1 MKNLLCI
8 LLFLPFI
15 AFAQVSQFIH
25 YEATAYDL
33 NGITVPSQEINV
45 KLSIIKSVGSE
56 LSEWVEF
63 HEVMTSDTGLFALQ
77 IGGGSKIGGQLISFE
92 DIDWLHQ
99 TYYLKIELDLN
110 KSGVYVDFGTQQ
122 LMTLPYAVYVDKS
135 DEPYSIGIQGI
146 QGEQG
151 VKGPQGEQGIQG
163 LQGEQGMQGPQGEQ
177 GMQGPQGKQG
187 MQGEKGVQGPRG
199 EQGPQGPQGE
209 QGIKGEIGER
219 GPLGERGLKG
229 DRGIQGEQGI
239 QGKPGEIGPQGERGF
254 QGEQGVRGEQGVQGR
269 PGEVGPQGE
278 RGFQGEQGVR
288 GEQGVQGNSGEIG
301 SKGERGFQGEQGIR
315 GEQGIQGE
323 PGEIGSKGER
333 GFQGEQGVRGEQGIK
348 GPQGERGSK
357 GERGPQGEQ
366 GIQGDLGPQGKRG
379 IQGEKGDV
387 GAQGPKGEPGTI
399 PSYMDSL
406 LKDLEIKMDSIDDLF
421 RSFESRFGCVDLK
434 ACTYSPVATVADN
447 SCEYPERGYDCNGN
461 ISEPYVGMHAFGGI
475 IFKLNKA
482 GDGGFVTTLKDVDYT
497 DWASAKVIC
506 ESYEGADY
514 EDWILPSLVDLKE
527 MYNTIGYG
535 SNVGNIG
542 GFSSENY
549 WSSESSKTGN
559 CKQSYGFSRDT
570 GYINCE
576 TENPNLFV
584 RPVRSFKI
592 N

>member
-1 MKNLLCI
+1 L
-8 LLFLPFI
+8 
-15 AFAQVSQFIH
+15 
-25 YEATAYDL
+25 
-33 NGITVPSQEINV
+33 
-45 KLSIIKSVGSE
+45 
-56 LSEWVEF
+56 
-63 HEVMTSDTGLFALQ
+63 
-77 IGGGSKIGGQLISFE
+77 
-92 DIDWLHQ
+92 
-99 TYYLKIELDLN
+99 
-110 KSGVYVDFGTQQ
+110 
-122 LMTLPYAVYVDKS
+122 TLPYAVYVDKS
-135 DEPYSIGIQGI
+135 DEPHSIGIQGI

-151 VKGPQGEQGIQG
+151 VKGPQGGQGIQG

-209 QGIKGEIGER
+209 QGIQGEIGER

-288 GEQGVQGNSGEIG
+288 GEQGVKG
-301 SKGERGFQGEQGIR
+301 S
-315 GEQGIQGE
+315 
-323 PGEIGSKGER
+323 
-333 GFQGEQGVRGEQGIK
+333 
-348 GPQGERGSK
+348 QGERGSK

-421 RSFESRFGCVDLK
+421 RSFESSFGCVDK
-434 ACTYSPVATVADN
+434 EACTYSPIATVADN
-447 SCEYPERGYDCNGN
+447 SCEYAERGYDCDGN

-475 IFKLNKA
+475 IFKLNEA

-497 DWASAKVIC
+497 DWATAKAIC

-514 EDWILPSLVDLKE
+514 EGWILPSLVDLKE
-527 MYNTIGYG
+527 MYNSIGYG
-535 SNVGNIG
+535 SKAGNIG

-559 CKQSYGFSRDT
+559 CKQSYGFSIDT

-584 RPVRSFKI
+584 RPVRPFKI

>member
-1 MKNLLCI
+1 MKKSLYI
-8 LLFLPFI
+8 LLILPSI
-15 AFAQVSQFIH
+15 LFAQVSQFIN

-33 NGITVPSQEINV
+33 NSSAILSQEINV
-45 KLSIIKSVGSE
+45 RLSVVNSIGSE
-56 LSEWVEF
+56 SSEWVEL
-63 HEVMTSDTGLFALQ
+63 HEVVTSDKGLFTLK
-77 IGGGSKIGGQLISFE
+77 IGSGSKIGGQLISFE
-92 DIDWLHQ
+92 DIDWLNEA
-99 TYYLKIELDLN
+99 YFLKIELDTN
-110 KSGVYVDFGTQQ
+110 KSGVYLDFGTQQ
-122 LMTLPYAVYVDKS
+122 FLTLPYAVYVDKS
-135 DEPYSIGIQGI
+135 DESQLTGLQGI

-163 LQGEQGMQGPQGEQ
+163 LQGEQGIQGPQGEQ

-199 EQGPQGPQGE
+199 EQGPQG
-209 QGIKGEIGER
+209 
-219 GPLGERGLKG
+219 L
-229 DRGIQGEQGI
+229 QGEQGI

-269 PGEVGPQGE
+269 PGEIGPQGERGFQGEQGIRGEQGVQGRPGEIGPQGE

-288 GEQGVQGNSGEIG
+288 GG
-301 SKGERGFQGEQGIR
+301 
-315 GEQGIQGE
+315 QGIQGE
-323 PGEIGSKGER
+323 SGEIGSKGER
-333 GFQGEQGVRGEQGIK
+333 GFQGEQGVRGEQGIN
-348 GPQGERGSK
+348 GPQGEPGSK

-387 GAQGPKGEPGTI
+387 GAQGPKGEPGTV
-399 PSYMDSL
+399 PAYMDSL

-421 RSFESRFGCVDLK
+421 RSFESRFGCVDK
-434 ACTYSPVATVADN
+434 EACTYSPIATVADN
-447 SCEYPERGYDCNGN
+447 SCEYAERGYDCDGS

-475 IFKLNKA
+475 IFKLNEA
-482 GDGGFVTTLKDVDYT
+482 GDGGFLTTLKDVDYT
-497 DWASAKVIC
+497 DWATAKAIC

-514 EDWILPSLVDLKE
+514 EGWILPSLVALKE
-527 MYNTIGYG
+527 MYNSIGYG
-535 SNVGNIG
+535 SDAGNIG

-584 RPVRSFKI
+584 RPVRPFKI